1 MGASYHGPCE
11 DLTDPDSVAEMSARA
26 RVYALFGCLVAGSL
40 ACSGTREGPV
50 PPSRAEAPP
59 PFAVA
64 PEFSLPDSEGQVHR
78 LAELVGPRG
87 LILVIYRGH
96 W

>member
-1 MGASYHGPCE
+1 
-11 DLTDPDSVAEMSARA
+11 MSARA
-26 RVYALFGCLVAGSL
+26 RVCALLGCLALGPV
-40 ACSGTREGPV
+40 ACSGTRGGPV

-64 PEFSLPDSEGQVHR
+64 PEFSLPDSAGELHD
-78 LAELVGPRG
+78 LAELTGPRG